1 MEMQQQQEA
10 AVATEQK
17 QTHKSCRWWTHQS
30 RLEEKRELGNTC
42 REPRPD
48 NGLARMKGKNPQRY
62 TVTKS
67 KKSETRLNKLDTMK
81 ELFS

>member
-30 RLEEKRELGNTC
+30 RLEEKKRAWKYMQGT
-42 REPRPD
+42 
-48 NGLARMKGKNPQRY
+48 Q
-62 TVTKS
+62 T
-67 KKSETRLNKLDTMK
+67 
-81 ELFS
+81 